1 MDTQEE
7 SARRIQRIREGELLD
22 VIREKPVLYMGESTL
37 TALYHF
43 LGGYETAKYIHQIPL
58 RNILPIDFNDWV
70 AYRLHF
76 RESSS
81 GYKRMI
87 LQHFPDESV
96 ALDQFFRLIDEH
108 RTRRGKTVATVR
120 CHPSNPDVFRWE
132 QGELKSKR
140 RLSVAEEIKLLTYTD
155 DPGFFVAHDD
165 QAAEHPEKSSFRP
178 ALSWIPPPYSP
189 DLDYLTV
196 LDQGEYDRLCREDL
210 MFRQRQDEQMEDA
223 KRRFESNRVN

>member
-76 RESSS
+76 
-81 GYKRMI
+81 
-87 LQHFPDESV
+87 
-96 ALDQFFRLIDEH
+96 A
-108 RTRRGKTVATVR
+108 
-120 CHPSNPDVFRWE
+120 NPQAD
-132 QGELKSKR
+132 
-140 RLSVAEEIKLLTYTD
+140 IK
-155 DPGFFVAHDD
+155 
-165 QAAEHPEKSSFRP
+165 E
-178 ALSWIPPPYSP
+178 
-189 DLDYLTV
+189 
-196 LDQGEYDRLCREDL
+196 
-210 MFRQRQDEQMEDA
+210 
-223 KRRFESNRVN
+223 